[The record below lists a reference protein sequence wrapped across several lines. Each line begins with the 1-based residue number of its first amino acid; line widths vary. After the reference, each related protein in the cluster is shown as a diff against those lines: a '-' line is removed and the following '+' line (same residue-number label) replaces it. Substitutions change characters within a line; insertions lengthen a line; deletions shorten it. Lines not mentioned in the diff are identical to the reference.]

1 MCIYT
6 YLYIH
11 TFLLLRFF
19 KVFLCR
25 SLVMGT
31 YTHVC
36 IRIYVYIHIYT
47 YTIYFHFFT
56 INLCRSLVK
65 CIGSLLTRVRR
76 SLWLVSFVCRFARVY
91 VFFDILHF
99 FDICASLILSSIHHR
114 SLSARPSLLYVSF
127 IGLFC

>member
-31 YTHVC
+31 YTHIC

-47 YTIYFHFFT
+47 YTIYFHFFK

-65 CIGSLLTRVRR
+65 CIWSLLTH
-76 SLWLVSFVCRFARVY
+76 VCEGLFGW
-91 VFFDILHF
+91 F
-99 FDICASLILSSIHHR
+99 
-114 SLSARPSLLYVSF
+114 LLYVVLHVYTSF
-127 IGLFC
+127 LTYCTFLTYVRP